1 MIAENSKTVFKI
13 NFSFAILITLMLL
26 LSDESIVIACFIS
39 SLLHEMG
46 HLLFLYIFGEAPSE
60 VAFGAFGIRI
70 ERRNNKLLSYKKE
83 AIVAL
88 GGILVNI
95 LIAIFSF
102 FYYYI
107 CNSDLAI
114 KTALVNLLIAGVNAI
129 PVSVLDMGRALEC
142 LLSCFYSNEKVTMIL
157 NYISFVTVGFSLL
170 FTVVYTIILGVNLSL
185 IAVTVYL
192 FIVTVIKKW
201 S

>member
-1 MIAENSKTVFKI
+1 MIAENGKTVFKL
-13 NFSFAILITLMLL
+13 NFSFALLVTLMLL

-60 VAFGAFGIRI
+60 IAFGVFGIRI
-70 ERRNNKLLSYKKE
+70 ERRTSKFLSYKKE
-83 AIVAL
+83 AIIAL

-95 LIAIFSF
+95 VIAIFSF

-107 CNSDLAI
+107 CNSELAL
-114 KTALVNLLIAGVNAI
+114 KTALVNLLIVSVNAI
-129 PVSVLDMGRALEC
+129 PVSVLDMGRVFEC
-142 LLSCFYSNEKVTMIL
+142 LFSSFFSKEKTERIMNI
-157 NYISFVTVGFSLL
+157 ISLVTVIFSLV
-170 FTVVYTIILGVNLSL
+170 FTAIYTITIGVNLSL

-192 FIVTVIKKW
+192 FIVTIIKKW

>member
-1 MIAENSKTVFKI
+1 MIAENGKTVFKL
-13 NFSFAILITLMLL
+13 NFSFAILLAFMLL
-26 LSDESIVIACFIS
+26 MSDESVVLSCFIS

-70 ERRNNKLLSYKKE
+70 ERRTGKLLSYKKE
-83 AIVAL
+83 AIIAL

-107 CNSDLAI
+107 YNSELAL

-142 LLSCFYSNEKVTMIL
+142 LLFCFFSNEKIERIMSF
-157 NYISFVTVGFSLL
+157 ISLITVIFSLI
-170 FTVVYTIILGVNLSL
+170 FTLVYTIIIGVNLSL
-185 IAVTVYL
+185 IAVTFYL